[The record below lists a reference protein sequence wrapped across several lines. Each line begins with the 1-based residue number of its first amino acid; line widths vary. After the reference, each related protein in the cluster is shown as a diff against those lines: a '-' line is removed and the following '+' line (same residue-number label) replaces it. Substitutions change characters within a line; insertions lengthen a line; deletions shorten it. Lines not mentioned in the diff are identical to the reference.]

1 MKYCEIFHSVQGEGA
16 RSGRVSTFFR
26 FNYCNLR
33 CSWCDTPYSSH
44 RPDGSDITMDHAME
58 EIMSHNCKE
67 IVITGGE
74 PFIWPTDLTDLCSQL
89 KGHGC
94 HITIETNGTIWHD
107 VNHDL
112 TSLSPKTRNSNP
124 VGTMWED
131 RHDKLRLNY
140 KSLAKFMDKS
150 PDYQFKFVV
159 DGEEDLP
166 EIEEILRDLDVPND
180 KVWLMPQGITR
191 DEVLDRQESIVEL
204 CMKTGY
210 QYSDRLHTR
219 LWSDAMGK

>member
-1 MKYCEIFHSVQGEGA
+1 MKYNEIFYSIQGEGA

-33 CSWCDTPYSSH
+33 CSWCDTPHTSH
-44 RPDGSDITMDHAME
+44 TPTGSDIPMDRAIE
-58 EIMSHNCKE
+58 EIMSYGCRE

-74 PFIWPTDLTDLCSQL
+74 PFIWPTDLTDLCHQL
-89 KGHGC
+89 KKLGC

-107 VNHDL
+107 VEHDL
-112 TSLSPKTRNSNP
+112 TSLSPKTKNSNP
-124 VGTMWED
+124 DGSWHD

-140 KSLAKFMDKS
+140 KALAKFMDKS

-159 DGEEDLP
+159 NGREDLN
-166 EIEEILRDLDVPND
+166 EIYEILTNLAVPKD

-191 DEVLDRQESIVEL
+191 EEVLDRQESIVEL
-204 CMKTGY
+204 CMKTGFN
-210 QYSDRLHTR
+210 YSDRIQTR